1 MITLSVFSVMAVAV
15 ISKKARIRRELE
27 QVWPAA
33 MMPRAYRSRRRVIRE
48 RNERGF
54 LCFLQTLKSVLRL
67 LVNQDGL
74 KLTTE
79 EIVDTRSRL
88 VDAAGTLLMLEN
100 DLTKGN
106 TNFTELP
113 AEAVRVPVQKLRHL
127 VIASINQLCAE
138 IEKSDNIDFYD
149 EVDTAYSTSLKA
161 TQGPGRKPYDILK
174 DQVQHL
180 CSPFI
185 SWTKIAALLQVSV

>member
-1 MITLSVFSVMAVAV
+1 M
-15 ISKKARIRRELE
+15 
-27 QVWPAA
+27 
-33 MMPRAYRSRRRVIRE
+33 SRRRSRVIRE

-79 EIVDTRSRL
+79 EIIDTRSRL

-106 TNFTELP
+106 TNFTIPCTIAQHPKTCLC
-113 AEAVRVPVQKLRHL
+113 RTLR
-127 VIASINQLCAE
+127 
-138 IEKSDNIDFYD
+138 
-149 EVDTAYSTSLKA
+149 
-161 TQGPGRKPYDILK
+161 
-174 DQVQHL
+174 
-180 CSPFI
+180 
-185 SWTKIAALLQVSV
+185 